1 MKGVL
6 SMKTNMQEINEP
18 AFHAYLKKAQ
28 SSPNTIRSCL
38 AAYRLY
44 HSLYNDLAVNHLL
57 CFKDYLI
64 RHYKASTVNNRIYGI
79 NRYLDFLEEIYG
91 SQMIHFRL
99 TVIRTQQAAFLDNI
113 ISQEDYETFKKR
125 LKDSGNMLW
134 YFVVRFLACT
144 GARVSELIQIKAE
157 HLHLG
162 YIDLYTKGGKVRRL
176 HFPDAL
182 CQEALEWL
190 SAKGQVSGFL
200 FVNRRGNQITARG
213 ISSQLKTLA
222 IRCNIPPETV
232 YPHSF
237 RHRFAKNFLEIL
249 YLIFDYPHKHYTFKH
264 FEV

>member
-190 SAKGQVSGFL
+190 SAKGQVSGFCL
-200 FVNRRGNQITARG
+200 STAEETKLLPAESAASSRHWPYAVTFRLKQYTLTPSATDLLKIFLKSLM
-213 ISSQLKTLA
+213 ISPCL
-222 IRCNIPPETV
+222 
-232 YPHSF
+232 
-237 RHRFAKNFLEIL
+237 
-249 YLIFDYPHKHYTFKH
+249 LI
-264 FEV
+264 